1 MQVMQWMDG
10 AGVPHSA
17 QMYKDLL
24 FLAQTSS
31 GTMNAAAI
39 RERLGKAANQSEK
52 NTPSVHNN
60 CHTSF
65 LP

>member
-1 MQVMQWMDG
+1 MQVMQWMDD

-31 GTMNAAAI
+31 GTNAAAI
-39 RERLGKAANQSEK
+39 REKLGKAANQSK
-52 NTPSVHNN
+52 K
-60 CHTSF
+60 
-65 LP
+65 